1 MYNNSMRRFDLEE
14 DSKNK
19 KEDEVEESRQEEPEE
34 GTKDEGVEKS
44 TNKDKTTKDRDW
56 NEESSAKKGGL
67 FSGLSFSYLLI
78 IIVVVLVTTLIMN
91 SGNNNGGTGNNTSEV
106 QNTELSAGSAASDF
120 DKMSVTYKGA
130 YVVDGVEAT
139 IGSGT
144 YESSEDDEVVFL
156 VINGGSLVIDG
167 DVTIKKTGSSDF
179 DGRGDKY
186 SFYGVNSAI
195 VVVGDGSSATING
208 ATIETSVA
216 GANAVVATNGGA
228 VGISDAK
235 ISTTKDSSRGL
246 HATYGGTIEA
256 SGVTIDTK
264 GQSCAALATDRGTG
278 SVSATDMK
286 LTTAGAG
293 SPLIYSTGKITVSDS
308 EGTATGAQ
316 IAVVEGKNSIELED
330 CEFKANGNGNRGSV
344 DNAGVMIYQ
353 SMSGDASEGTGVFT
367 ADDCDFEILSDS
379 DVYDET
385 PFFFV
390 TNTEAKIKLSDTKIS
405 FSDSKELILAQGTSE
420 WGRSGQN
427 GGKVTVSLSNVTATN
442 TMVEEDSI
450 SDVSKE

>member
-1 MYNNSMRRFDLEE
+1 MRRFDLEE

-19 KEDEVEESRQEEPEE
+19 KEEEMEESRQEELEE
-34 GTKDEGVEKS
+34 DIKDEEAEKS
-44 TNKDKTTKDRDW
+44 TNKDKTTQNRDW

-67 FSGLSFSYLLI
+67 FSGLSFSYLLV

-91 SGNNNGGTGNNTSEV
+91 SGNNNGGTGDNYSSEV
-106 QNTELSAGSAASDF
+106 QNSELSAGSVASEF
-120 DKMSVTYKGA
+120 DRVAVTYKGA

-139 IGSGT
+139 IGSGV
-144 YESSEDDEVVFL
+144 YESSKDDEVVFL

-179 DGRGDKY
+179 DGRGDLY

-208 ATIETSVA
+208 AKIETSVA

-228 VGISDAK
+228 VGISDTK

-264 GQSCAALATDRGTG
+264 GQSCAALATDRGAG

-286 LTTAGAG
+286 LSTAGAG
-293 SPLIYSTGKITVSDS
+293 SPLVYSTGKITVSDS

-316 IAVVEGKNSIELED
+316 IAVVEGKNSVELED
-330 CEFKANGNGNRGSV
+330 CVFKANGNGNRGSV

-353 SMSGDASEGTGVFT
+353 SMSGDASEGTGTFT

-405 FSDSKELILAQGTSE
+405 FSDSRELILAQGTSE